1 MQVQKG
7 QMFFKLEIG
16 TDMLEKCF
24 KNLHFQNNIYL
35 EDVWGGRFMV
45 VFYFRTVS
53 RPFLAK
59 CKVEKSRFHLR
70 NKSQN

>member
-1 MQVQKG
+1 
-7 QMFFKLEIG
+7 MFG
-16 TDMLEKCF
+16 
-24 KNLHFQNNIYL
+24 
-35 EDVWGGRFMV
+35 GGRFMV

-70 NKSQN
+70 NKSQNWVCVLVEITNECHQLSQIKYYQIVTISIYLS

>member
-35 EDVWGGRFMV
+35 EDVWGGAV
-45 VFYFRTVS
+45 YGC
-53 RPFLAK
+53 FL
-59 CKVEKSRFHLR
+59 F
-70 NKSQN
+70 